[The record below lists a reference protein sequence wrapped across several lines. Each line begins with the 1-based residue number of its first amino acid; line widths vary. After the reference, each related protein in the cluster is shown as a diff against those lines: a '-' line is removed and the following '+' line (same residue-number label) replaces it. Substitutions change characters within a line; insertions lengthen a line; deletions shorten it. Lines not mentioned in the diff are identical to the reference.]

1 VKAPGDNG
9 EVKVPIL
16 FGVKAGVCVGFVWG
30 IIRAAIEVITS
41 RGVVSNSVGGFAFL
55 LGIVGAIVLALF
67 GMLFVKLEGALPGR
81 SMIVKGMVFMM
92 LFWMIGVFVF
102 GFLAGRPIPN
112 LSELLTL
119 ISDTS
124 AGAGL
129 GFFMRRFL
137 R

>member
-1 VKAPGDNG
+1 MT
-9 EVKVPIL
+9 
-16 FGVKAGVCVGFVWG
+16 
-30 IIRAAIEVITS
+30 RAAIEVITS
-41 RGVVSNSVGGFAFL
+41 RGVVTNSVSGFAFL

-92 LFWMIGVFVF
+92 LFWLVGVFVF
-102 GFLAGRPIPN
+102 GVLAGRSFPN
-112 LSELLTL
+112 LSEALTL

-129 GFFMRRFL
+129 GFFVKKFFI
-137 R
+137 